1 VPDTGRPTGPEH
13 AEDTRVRTRRLRQL
27 DESYA
32 HARAI
37 ELVRRQRRTLLGLA
51 GPPGAGKST
60 YAEQLANDLRAEGHP
75 VALVPMDGFH
85 LAHAALDALG
95 LVPVKGAPQTF
106 DVDGYVALLNRLRTP
121 TGRTVWA
128 PRFDRDLEEPIAAA
142 LPIADDI
149 RLVVTEGNYLLL
161 DQGPWAMIRPL
172 LDECW
177 FVELDP
183 AVRRERL
190 AARHVRHGR
199 NPEEALARTTGSDE
213 ANARLV
219 GTTRLH
225 ADAVL
230 RLAPT
235 GSP

>member
-1 VPDTGRPTGPEH
+1 MP
-13 AEDTRVRTRRLRQL
+13 QL
-27 DESYA
+27 DEAHA
-32 HARAI
+32 HARAV
-37 ELVRRQRRTLLGLA
+37 ELLRRHRRTVLGLA

-60 YAEQLANDLRAEGHP
+60 YAERLVDDLRAQGHP

-85 LAHAALDALG
+85 LAHAALEAVD
-95 LVPVKGAPQTF
+95 LVGVKGAPQTF
-106 DVDGYVALLNRLRTP
+106 DVDGYVALLERLRTP
-121 TGRTVWA
+121 SGRTVWA
-128 PRFDRDLEEPIAAA
+128 PRFDRDLEDPIAAA
-142 LPIADDI
+142 LPITDEV

-161 DQGPWAMIRPL
+161 DQGPWATIRPL

-199 NPEEALARTTGSDE
+199 DPEEAMARTTGSDE

-219 GTTRLH
+219 DTTRPH

-230 RLAPT
+230 QL
-235 GSP
+235 SPPVRIAR

>member
-1 VPDTGRPTGPEH
+1 MT
-13 AEDTRVRTRRLRQL
+13 TRSMQHL
-27 DESYA
+27 DESTA
-32 HARAI
+32 HARALQ
-37 ELVRRQRRTLLGLA
+37 LVRRPRRAVLGIA
-51 GPPGAGKST
+51 GAPGAGKST
-60 YAEQLANDLRAEGHP
+60 YAEQLVTALRAEGHP

-85 LAHAALDALG
+85 LAHAALQSLG

-106 DVDGYVALLNRLRTP
+106 DVDGYIALLDRLRSP
-121 TGRTVWA
+121 GRRTVWA

-142 LPIADDI
+142 VPIMPDV

-161 DQGPWAMIRPL
+161 DQGPWAMIRPV

-177 FVELDP
+177 FVDLDP

-199 NPEEALARTTGSDE
+199 SPEEALARTAGSDE

-219 GTTRLH
+219 DSTRSR
-225 ADAVL
+225 ADAIL
-230 RLAPT
+230 RL
-235 GSP
+235 SPRP

>member
-1 VPDTGRPTGPEH
+1 MRTPCIPQLNQSAAH
-13 AEDTRVRTRRLRQL
+13 TRAV
-27 DESYA
+27 
-32 HARAI
+32 
-37 ELVRRQRRTLLGLA
+37 ELVRRERRTLLGLA

-60 YAEQLANDLRAEGHP
+60 YAEQLVGDLRAEGHR

-85 LAHAALDALG
+85 LAHAAVDALG

-106 DVDGYVALLNRLRTP
+106 DVDGYVALLNRLRAP
-121 TGRTVWA
+121 SGRTVWA

-142 LPIADDI
+142 LAIADDV

-161 DQGPWAMIRPL
+161 DQGPWAMIHPL

-177 FVELDP
+177 FVDLDP

-199 NPEEALARTTGSDE
+199 DPKEALARTTGSDE

-219 GTTRLH
+219 DTTRQH

-230 RLAPT
+230 RLAPI

>member
-1 VPDTGRPTGPEH
+1 MT
-13 AEDTRVRTRRLRQL
+13 TRSIQEL
-27 DESYA
+27 DESA
-32 HARAI
+32 ARARAA
-37 ELVRRQRRTLLGLA
+37 ELLRRQRRTVLGLA

-60 YAEQLANDLRAEGHP
+60 YAEQLVAGLQAEGHR

-85 LAHAALDALG
+85 LANAALESRG
-95 LVPVKGAPQTF
+95 MVPVKGAPQTF
-106 DVDGYVALLNRLRTP
+106 DVDGYVALLHRLRSP
-121 TGRTVWA
+121 SGRIVWA

-142 LPIADDI
+142 LPIADDV

-161 DQGPWAMIRPL
+161 NQGPWATVRPL

-177 FVELDP
+177 FVDLDP
-183 AVRRERL
+183 AVRRGRL

-199 NPEEALARTTGSDE
+199 SPDEALTRTTGSDE

-219 GTTRLH
+219 DSTRAR

-230 RLAPT
+230 RLSPT
-235 GSP
+235 